1 MKKVAL
7 IMAIIVFV
15 ILTSCTFK
23 TVSKFNNFMV
33 ISSTNTIYHPKMK
46 PNNVIRDGISVR
58 VKILNRDNEEYTILD
73 YYRTKYFFRVINS
86 FGQDGVDLSST
97 YSIWAMGNERQQ
109 VYGQPLLE
117 IGKEYI
123 LFNFNTNIEPEQT
136 MAASYWFDIS
146 EHDGVEYLYPY
157 YLDIS
162 EYHSSK
168 RIFDDEENAIYK
180 EGKHNDIIKYL
191 RKNNIPNPTFD
202 YKISIDCFFKEK

>member
-97 YSIWAMGNERQQ
+97 YSIW
-109 VYGQPLLE
+109 VSP
-117 IGKEYI
+117 
-123 LFNFNTNIEPEQT
+123 
-136 MAASYWFDIS
+136 
-146 EHDGVEYLYPY
+146 
-157 YLDIS
+157 
-162 EYHSSK
+162 
-168 RIFDDEENAIYK
+168 
-180 EGKHNDIIKYL
+180 
-191 RKNNIPNPTFD
+191 
-202 YKISIDCFFKEK
+202 